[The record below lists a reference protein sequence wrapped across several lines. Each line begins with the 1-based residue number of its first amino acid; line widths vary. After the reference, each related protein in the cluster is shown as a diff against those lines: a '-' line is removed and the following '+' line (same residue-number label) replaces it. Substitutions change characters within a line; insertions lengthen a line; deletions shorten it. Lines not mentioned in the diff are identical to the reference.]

1 MGLYDKALHEL
12 LQGESRDRSGG
23 SDVAVGTN
31 NGSKGANK
39 KNKEIEM
46 MTELHYRT
54 FAQYNFVRSMSSPR
68 DGIIVEPTD
77 EGFDYGLSPYL
88 AFAAHPRR
96 SPLPEVGP
104 IPKERV
110 KNKVTILNFIMY
122 FFLLF
127 KLLPKR

>member
-12 LQGESRDRSGG
+12 IAGENRDRSGG

-54 FAQYNFVRSMSSPR
+54 FAQYNFVRSMSNPR
-68 DGIIVEPTD
+68 DGIIIEPTD
-77 EGFDYGLSPYL
+77 EGFDYGISPYP
-88 AFAAHPRR
+88 AFAAHPR
-96 SPLPEVGP
+96 
-104 IPKERV
+104 
-110 KNKVTILNFIMY
+110 
-122 FFLLF
+122 
-127 KLLPKR
+127 